1 MSSASRTAKL
11 SCWYSLNRSANSMEN
26 RFGVSRVVGKM
37 LRFYTLGRADEAAI
51 DEVLA
56 VEEYVFPFD
65 GADVLQQR
73 EVHAC

>member
-1 MSSASRTAKL
+1 MQRQRGELVPIGEVVGGLGGPVQAVREA
-11 SCWYSLNRSANSMEN
+11 
-26 RFGVSRVVGKM
+26 RVVGKM